1 MKIPHVFAVAFAAGC
16 GLLHA
21 PARANDAAL
30 LADVFAQTA
39 EADERRA
46 IAAFVSPG
54 QLFPVEGILFQ
65 SRGSPAE
72 AVSYRPLAA
81 YDKPAGAAIGEVRM
95 ANAGCLRDFNAD
107 GCDAGYAWYLQT
119 RPDRRLRLPTGEYSY
134 GTAALLSYRPSVR
147 KGGALWSEIAYAQ
160 GSFWVAT
167 DAAERI
173 DYEDLVHVADKFERW
188 CTAPG
193 RCRPVSRAMAG
204 QLARVRDGDVK
215 LLSCYREAYEVA
227 GWVAFRG
234 RRYYRVTLA
243 KVEPGQ
249 APARLP
255 ASGYIPARN
264 RDGSHTGTFYPRGC

>member
-1 MKIPHVFAVAFAAGC
+1 MKILHVLALAFAAGA
-16 GLLHA
+16 GLAQA

-30 LADVFAQTA
+30 LADVFAQKA
-39 EADERRA
+39 EPDERRA
-46 IAAFVSPG
+46 IAALVSPG
-54 QLFPVEGILFQ
+54 QLFPVEGILIQ
-65 SRGSPAE
+65 SRGNPGA
-72 AVSYRPLAA
+72 AASYRPLAA

-119 RPDRRLRLPTGEYSY
+119 RAERRFRLAAGEYSY
-134 GTAALLSYRPSVR
+134 GTDALLSYRPSVR
-147 KGGALWSEIAYAQ
+147 KGGALWSEIAYAE
-160 GSFWVAT
+160 GSFWIAT

-173 DYEDLVHVADKFERW
+173 AYEDLVHVADKFDRW

-234 RRYYRVTLA
+234 RRYYRVALA

-255 ASGYIPARN
+255 KSGYIPVRN
-264 RDGSHTGTFYPRGC
+264 RDGSHTGTFYSRGC